1 MSEKKIFTKRVFCQ
15 GETEPRKKREIF
27 SKKVFYRDKKLVT
40 DRPGYEVEEILA
52 KHVLPGDDY
61 NPTGETAKAAATAVL
76 DLSKRIKDGKRKGGE
91 AKLGRVG
98 PMMAMLKVLRPRS
111 LDELLSMLE
120 NEEIA
125 GDLPEHQD
133 LIERGYRIRIRTPSP
148 DQEGDVDR
156 EANVLHYMVNDAG
169 KKISFDALRNYI
181 SKLKKH
187 TFTGC

>member
-1 MSEKKIFTKRVFCQ
+1 
-15 GETEPRKKREIF
+15 
-27 SKKVFYRDKKLVT
+27 
-40 DRPGYEVEEILA
+40 
-52 KHVLPGDDY
+52 
-61 NPTGETAKAAATAVL
+61 
-76 DLSKRIKDGKRKGGE
+76 
-91 AKLGRVG
+91 
-98 PMMAMLKVLRPRS
+98 MAMLKVLRPRS